1 MVGRDGRARNLLHF
15 RSWQDG
21 SWGVDTILKAPT
33 ITISLYIS
41 FSCRQICPPKIPFY
55 HRGLYRIYISF
66 WLYGGSSSFLG
77 WGWRLTLE
85 EGEEGLFRAP
95 PRTEWAWER
104 MGGLM
109 GGRPKEARGEK
120 ERLDSALME

>member
-21 SWGVDTILKAPT
+21 SWGVGGGHDFKTPPT

-55 HRGLYRIYISF
+55 HRSLYRIYISPF
-66 WLYGGSSSFLG
+66 SFMV
-77 WGWRLTLE
+77 
-85 EGEEGLFRAP
+85 AP
-95 PRTEWAWER
+95 PLFWA
-104 MGGLM
+104 GAG
-109 GGRPKEARGEK
+109 A
-120 ERLDSALME
+120 